1 MSQFC
6 EGCAQTLGMIRCGS
20 PICLVTQL
28 PKWHTWHYHN
38 IYRQSKP
45 GAVRSSIPFC
55 AVRIYHLVNQTD
67 VVPHSRSLCL
77 KARSGCEPLMRKF
90 GFDWPENLACE
101 KFPEAVDGPSP
112 GGKVCPLNVITSLSI
127 AFMKHKQ
134 FIDG

>member
-1 MSQFC
+1 MRGVCSDLGYDKVRLPNMFGHTTSKMAHLALSQYIPTIKA
-6 EGCAQTLGMIRCGS
+6 GCS
-20 PICLVTQL
+20 PELNSFLCSAYL
-28 PKWHTWHYHN
+28 P
-38 IYRQSKP
+38 P
-45 GAVRSSIPFC
+45 C
-55 AVRIYHLVNQTD
+55 NQTD